1 MRIISRKTLKQ
12 YSENNP
18 EVKTYLDA
26 WYWEVKKAKWD
37 SPADVKKSYPK
48 SRNVGKDIVIFNI
61 LRNRFRLIIRVQY
74 TAGIV
79 YIRFIGTHKEYDQI
93 DVEDV

>member
-1 MRIISRKTLKQ
+1 MRIISRKILRQ

-18 EVKTYLDA
+18 EVKTHLDA

-61 LRNRFRLIIRVQY
+61 LRNRFRLIIRVHY